1 MVEDVARLG
10 ALLTADDAGPFELH
24 HDAPG
29 AVESHLVVALDHRS
43 RDRPVLHGAAGD
55 LGEERIVFQR
65 RRRGLFAAHL
75 RSVAAVGRI
84 VGQRISRRVT
94 LLFGDVIDDAF
105 DLLGLD
111 QRTLDARQLAVLR
124 NEHVAAAD
132 QLVGARTVENRPRVD
147 HLHHAESN
155 AGREVGLDLAR
166 DDIDRRTLRGDDEVD
181 ADGAGLLGQ
190 ARHGGFDLLGRH
202 DEVGELVD
210 HHDDIGHEAVAVQ
223 RVQPPGGE
231 FLVVLGDVPGSGLL
245 AELQPVVHLRAER
258 IERID
263 RLAGIGD
270 DGFVFRLHLGQ
281 KMTFDLGVER
291 KLDHLGVDHHEFQLR
306 GVLAVEQRGD
316 DGVQSDGLAL
326 SRGSGHQQ
334 VRHLGQIENEI
345 LVLDRAADHHRQ
357 FGLRLLETQRPH
369 RRVHRNDL
377 LVAVRDLD
385 ADGPLARNRGDDADA
400 RFGLEALGDIV
411 LKPLYLGDLD
421 PLRLHDLVERD
432 RGAHGGLDALDR
444 NAEIFERLL
453 DLGLVLE
460 NLLVRHLRI
469 GNIVLQQRHGR
480 LVVVHEVFQRI
491 VALRRDRLFVNQFRF
506 VGLHRHHDAFTPGL
520 GRRKRFGGHLRKH
533 LCGRLL
539 RFCGFDR
546 PAGLV
551 ADDDLGEGSVGCG
564 SRRRSRTEHRAF
576 QLDQP
581 PAAHHHAPSGVRE
594 IDLGELLVP
603 GGFLRHLLRSGLA
616 DGLPVGR

>member
-1 MVEDVARLG
+1 M
-10 ALLTADDAGPFELH
+10 
-24 HDAPG
+24 
-29 AVESHLVVALDHRS
+29 
-43 RDRPVLHGAAGD
+43 
-55 LGEERIVFQR
+55 
-65 RRRGLFAAHL
+65 
-75 RSVAAVGRI
+75 
-84 VGQRISRRVT
+84 
-94 LLFGDVIDDAF
+94 
-105 DLLGLD
+105 
-111 QRTLDARQLAVLR
+111 
-124 NEHVAAAD
+124 
-132 QLVGARTVENRPRVD
+132 
-147 HLHHAESN
+147 
-155 AGREVGLDLAR
+155 
-166 DDIDRRTLRGDDEVD
+166 
-181 ADGAGLLGQ
+181 
-190 ARHGGFDLLGRH
+190 
-202 DEVGELVD
+202 
-210 HHDDIGHEAVAVQ
+210 
-223 RVQPPGGE
+223 
-231 FLVVLGDVPGSGLL
+231 
-245 AELQPVVHLRAER
+245 
-258 IERID
+258 
-263 RLAGIGD
+263 
-270 DGFVFRLHLGQ
+270 
-281 KMTFDLGVER
+281 
-291 KLDHLGVDHHEFQLR
+291 
-306 GVLAVEQRGD
+306 LAVEQRGD

-334 VRHLGQIENEI
+334 VRHLGQIEDEI
-345 LVLDRAADHHRQ
+345 LILNCAADHHRQ
-357 FGLRLLETQRPH
+357 LGLRLLETQRPH

-491 VALRRDRLFVNQFRF
+491 VALRRDRLFVNQSRF
-506 VGLHRHHDAFTPGL
+506 VGLHRHHDAFTPGF
-520 GRRKRFGGHLRKH
+520 GSRKRFGGHLRKH

-551 ADDDLGEGSVGCG
+551 ADEDLGERSVGCG
-564 SRRRSRTEHRAF
+564 SRRRSRTEHRTF